1 MLTIVR
7 YMTVLGPPNDTADLA
22 RVDALGKDAET
33 AKERGLYADEH
44 DGAVRS
50 PADVS
55 QHEARKMVN
64 EVKEVLEIGGALIN
78 ESFVWWAKGDQPDEA
93 RSALAHAAQ
102 AVMAGTAAVEDFI
115 RSPGFAD
122 IKRRI
127 EIVQSDPEF
136 LGRISEHGWL
146 ERILRAGASDAS
158 ASDD

>member
-1 MLTIVR
+1 
-7 YMTVLGPPNDTADLA
+7 LGPPNDTADLA
-22 RVDALGKDAET
+22 RVGALGKEAQT

-50 PADVS
+50 PTDVS
-55 QHEARKMVN
+55 KHEARKMIN

-78 ESFVWWAKGDQPDEA
+78 ESTVMWAKSDQPDET

-102 AVMAGTAAVEDFI
+102 AVMAGTAAVEEFI

-122 IKRRI
+122 IKRRV

-146 ERILRAGASDAS
+146 ERVLRAGALDAP
-158 ASDD
+158 ANDD